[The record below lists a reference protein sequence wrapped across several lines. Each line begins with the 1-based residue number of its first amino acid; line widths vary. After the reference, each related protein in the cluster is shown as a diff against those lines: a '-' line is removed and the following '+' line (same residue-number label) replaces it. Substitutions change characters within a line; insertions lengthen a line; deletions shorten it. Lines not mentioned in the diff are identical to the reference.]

1 MYRQV
6 KKELEGDD
14 VQGCRNVTYNAVG
27 IGGASDKSNA
37 GAGPSQDGTGT
48 NQHGRASV
56 ETKGSV
62 TSATGRL
69 QPIIATT
76 QAVRLTF
83 SQFFVSWS
91 GVLTVA
97 FTGLPPELLQLKAQ
111 IDQELPY
118 LQTLKPEN
126 PGSKWPKVS
135 LAALR
140 DGKRLSLE
148 QLSKL
153 KRICSDL
160 TKALAKERQLLVDK
174 LAVVLFARCSLEE
187 TLSISNVPLLL
198 PSSDSTPTD
207 QELRNVD
214 KVMDEFASDRLEQYW
229 FYASKDGNN
238 ISHYRNPKLGATLVH
253 FLQDIPPPLQ
263 AFRAAVDAELP
274 DIYDWFQ
281 ESALHVTIRA
291 LS

>member
-6 KKELEGDD
+6 KEELEKDD
-14 VQGCRNVTYNAVG
+14 VQGCKNAVG
-27 IGGASDKSNA
+27 TGVAPDKSNA
-37 GAGPSQDGTGT
+37 GAGPNHDGTGT
-48 NQHGRASV
+48 AQHGCASE
-56 ETKGSV
+56 ETK
-62 TSATGRL
+62 TSATSPKGRL
-69 QPIIATT
+69 QPIIAAT

-91 GVLTVA
+91 GVLTVV
-97 FTGLPPELLQLKAQ
+97 FTGLPPELLQMKAQ

-140 DGKRLSLE
+140 DGKRLSFE
-148 QLSKL
+148 QLLKL
-153 KRICSDL
+153 KRICRDSS
-160 TKALAKERQLLVDK
+160 KALANERQLLVDK
-174 LAVVLFARCSLEE
+174 LSVVLFASCSLEE

-207 QELRNVD
+207 VELRNVE
-214 KVMDEFASDRLEQYW
+214 KVMDEFALDRLEQYW
-229 FYASKDGNN
+229 FYASKDGNS

-253 FLQDIPPPLQ
+253 FLQDFPQPLR

-274 DIYDWFQ
+274 DMYDWFR